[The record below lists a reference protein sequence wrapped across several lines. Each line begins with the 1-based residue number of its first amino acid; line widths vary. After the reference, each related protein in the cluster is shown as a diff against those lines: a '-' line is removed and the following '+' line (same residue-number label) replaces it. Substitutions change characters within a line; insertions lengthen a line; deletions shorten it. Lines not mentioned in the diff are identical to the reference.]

1 MTTSPLRVL
10 LRALWCVAGG
20 LALPQSVR
28 AQDPPPPVLDTVR
41 ARSAADTA
49 RGVVFDSLAS
59 EPLAGALVVAMPSG
73 ATTVTDSA
81 GYFELLSDTIATRF
95 TVYHEVLDRIGLGA
109 LVAERPA
116 DRRRAVTIA
125 TPSLLTVW
133 PQLCESRRPLGG
145 RSVIVTGT
153 ARASDGN
160 TRVAGAKVI
169 VQWPK
174 PDYATGGPDLRSE
187 ETLTDSLGN
196 FLFCGVEEFV
206 DISFLAL
213 SQEMQ
218 SGVVTVTSDMRPLR
232 RVDLVLGAA
241 NERGEVRG
249 LVRDTDGTPLANVQ
263 LALDGVTDPQ
273 VTGADGRFMFP
284 EVPTG
289 SRMLY
294 VRAVGYQPVGQLVEV
309 MAGENPPI
317 TIPFE
322 KVVQIEGVTITERV
336 NVTRERGEFELRKRT
351 GMGRTLDSTTIMRA
365 PNLRAAIQMTQGI
378 NVEQGRR
385 GTSEFVIRGR
395 RGCSAYVYLD
405 GTLATIDD
413 VNVIPPRNLAA
424 IEFFASTALAP
435 ARYIPI
441 GGNDCAVVL
450 FWTKNGLR
458 P

>member
-1 MTTSPLRVL
+1 MPTFPVRL
-10 LRALWCVAGG
+10 LPRALWCLIGAM
-20 LALPQSVR
+20 ALPQTIR

-73 ATTVTDSA
+73 ATTVTDA
-81 GYFELLSDTIATRF
+81 TGAFELLSDTIATRF
-95 TVYHEVLDRIGLGA
+95 TVYHEALDRIGLGA
-109 LVAERPA
+109 LVAERPV
-116 DRRRAVTIA
+116 DRRRAVNIA

-153 ARASDGN
+153 ARAADGS

-196 FLFCGVEEFV
+196 FLICGVEEFV

-218 SGVVTVTSDMRPLR
+218 SGVVTVTSDIRPLR
-232 RVDLVLGAA
+232 RIDLVLGAA
-241 NERGEVRG
+241 DERGAVRG
-249 LVRDTDGTPLANVQ
+249 LVRDNDGTPLANVQ
-263 LALDGVTDPQ
+263 LALEGGADPQ
-273 VTGADGRFMFP
+273 VTGADGRFRFP
-284 EVPTG
+284 SVPTG

-294 VRAVGYQPVGQLVEV
+294 VRAVGYQPVGQLVDITV
-309 MAGENPPI
+309 GENPPI

-336 NVTRERGEFELRKRT
+336 NVSRARGEFELRKRA
-351 GMGRTLDSTTIMRA
+351 GLGRTLDSTTIMRA

-395 RGCSAYVYLD
+395 RGCPAYAYLD

-450 FWTKNGLR
+450 FWTKHGLR

>member
-1 MTTSPLRVL
+1 MPTFRLRL
-10 LRALWCVAGG
+10 LTRALCCVAGG
-20 LALPQSVR
+20 LVLPQHVR
-28 AQDPPPPVLDTVR
+28 AQNPPPPVLDTVR

-49 RGVVFDSLAS
+49 RGVVFDSLAN

-81 GYFELLSDTIATRF
+81 GGFELLSDTVATRF

-116 DRRRAVTIA
+116 DRRRTLAIA

-153 ARASDGN
+153 ARAADGS
-160 TRVAGAKVI
+160 TRVSGAKII

-196 FLFCGVEEFV
+196 FLICGVEEFV

-218 SGVVTVTSDMRPLR
+218 SGVITITSDIRPIR

-241 NERGEVRG
+241 DERGAIRG
-249 LVRDTDGTPLANVQ
+249 VVRDNEGTPLSGVQ
-263 LALDGVTDPQ
+263 LAIEGVTDPQ
-273 VTGADGRFMFP
+273 VTGADGRFVFP
-284 EVPTG
+284 DVPTG

-294 VRAVGYQPVGQLVEV
+294 LRAVGYQPVGQLVDV
-309 MAGENPPI
+309 TAGENPPL

-336 NVTRERGEFELRKRT
+336 NVSRERGEFEIRKRA
-351 GMGRTLDSTTIMRA
+351 GLGRTLDSTTIMGA

-395 RGCSAYVYLD
+395 RGCAAYIYLD

-413 VNVIPPRNLAA
+413 VNVMPPRNLAA

-450 FWTKNGLR
+450 FWTKSGLR

>member
-10 LRALWCVAGG
+10 LRALCCLAGAV
-20 LALPQSVR
+20 ALPNTVR

-49 RGVVFDSLAS
+49 RGIVFDSLAA

-73 ATTVTDSA
+73 ATTVTDST
-81 GYFELLSDTIATRF
+81 GSFELLSDTITTRI

-109 LVAERPA
+109 LVAERPD
-116 DRRRAVTIA
+116 DRRRAVTIS

-133 PQLCESRRPLGG
+133 PQLCDSRRPLGG

-153 ARASDGN
+153 ARAADGR

-196 FLFCGVEEFV
+196 FLICGVEEFV

-218 SGVVTVTSDMRPLR
+218 SGVVTVTSDIRPLR
-232 RVDLVLGAA
+232 RIDLVLGAA
-241 NERGEVRG
+241 DERGAVRG
-249 LVRDTDGTPLANVQ
+249 LVRDNDGTPLSNVQ
-263 LALDGVTDPQ
+263 LALEGVTDAQ
-273 VTGADGRFMFP
+273 VTGTDGRFVFP
-284 EVPTG
+284 DVPTG

-365 PNLRAAIQMTQGI
+365 PNLRAAMQMTQGI

-395 RGCSAYVYLD
+395 RGCAAYVYLD

>member
-1 MTTSPLRVL
+1 MSISRVRVCA
-10 LRALWCVAGG
+10 RALWCLVGG
-20 LALPQSVR
+20 LALPQGAR

-41 ARSAADTA
+41 ARTAADTV

-73 ATTVTDSA
+73 ATTTTDSA
-81 GYFELLSDTIATRF
+81 GYFELLSDTLSTRV

-109 LVAERPA
+109 LVVERPA
-116 DRRRAVTIA
+116 DRRRVFTIA

-133 PQLCESRRPLGG
+133 PQLCDSRRPLGA

-153 ARASDGN
+153 ARAADGR
-160 TRVAGAKVI
+160 TRLAGAKI
-169 VQWPK
+169 LVQWPK
-174 PDYATGGPDLRSE
+174 PEYATGGPDLRSE
-187 ETLTDSLGN
+187 ETFSDSLGN
-196 FLFCGVEEFV
+196 FLICGVEEFV

-218 SGVVTVTSDMRPLR
+218 SGVVTVTSDIRPIR

-241 NERGEVRG
+241 DQRGIVRG
-249 LVRDTDGTPLANVQ
+249 LVRDNDGTPLANVQ
-263 LALDGVTDPQ
+263 LALEGVVDPQ
-273 VTGADGRFMFP
+273 VTGADGRFAFP
-284 EVPTG
+284 DVPTG
-289 SRMLY
+289 SRMLF
-294 VRAVGYQPVGQLVEV
+294 VRAVGYQPVGQLVDV
-309 MAGENPPI
+309 MTGDNPPL

-336 NVTRERGEFELRKRT
+336 NVSRERGEFEMRKRT
-351 GMGRTLDSTTIMRA
+351 GLGRTLDSTTIMKA

-395 RGCSAYVYLD
+395 RGCPAYVYLD

-413 VNVIPPRNLAA
+413 VNVLPPRNLAA

-435 ARYIPI
+435 SRYIPI

>member
-1 MTTSPLRVL
+1 MTPSRLRL
-10 LRALWCVAGG
+10 LTRALWCLAGG

-49 RGVVFDSLAS
+49 RGVVFDSLAN

-81 GYFELLSDTIATRF
+81 GVFELLSDTAATRF

-109 LVAERPA
+109 LVADRPI
-116 DRRRAVTIA
+116 DRRRVVTIA

-145 RSVIVTGT
+145 RSVILTGT
-153 ARASDGN
+153 ARAADGS
-160 TRVAGAKVI
+160 TRVAGAKI
-169 VQWPK
+169 LVQWPK

-187 ETLTDSLGN
+187 ETFSDSLGN
-196 FLFCGVEEFV
+196 FLICGVEEFV

-218 SGVVTVTSDMRPLR
+218 SGVVTVTSDIRPIR

-241 NERGEVRG
+241 DERGAVRG
-249 LVRDTDGTPLANVQ
+249 LVRDNDGTPLAGVQ
-263 LALDGVTDPQ
+263 LALEGVTDPQ
-273 VTGADGRFMFP
+273 TTGADGRFLFP
-284 EVPTG
+284 DVPTG
-289 SRMLY
+289 SRMLF
-294 VRAVGYQPVGQLVEV
+294 VRAVGYQPVGQLVDV
-309 MAGENPPI
+309 MAGENPPL

-336 NVTRERGEFELRKRT
+336 NLSRERSEFEMRKRT
-351 GMGRTLDSTTIMRA
+351 GLGRTLDSATIMRA

-395 RGCSAYVYLD
+395 RGCSAYIYLD

-413 VNVIPPRNLAA
+413 VNVMPPRNLAA

-450 FWTKNGLR
+450 FWTKSGLR

>member
-1 MTTSPLRVL
+1 MPFFRLRLPLCA
-10 LRALWCVAGG
+10 ALCLIGA
-20 LALPQSVR
+20 LALPHTIR
-28 AQDPPPPVLDTVR
+28 AQAPPPPVLDTVR
-41 ARSAADTA
+41 ARTAADTA
-49 RGVVFDSLAS
+49 RGVVFDSLAA

-81 GYFELLSDTIATRF
+81 GYFELLSDTITARF
-95 TVYHEVLDRIGLGA
+95 TVYHDVLDRIGLGA
-109 LVAERPA
+109 LAADRPV
-116 DRRRAVTIA
+116 DRRRTVTIA

-160 TRVAGAKVI
+160 TRVAGAKI
-169 VQWPK
+169 LMQWSK

-196 FLFCGVEEFV
+196 FLICGVEEFV
-206 DISFLAL
+206 DLSFLAL

-218 SGVVTVTSDMRPLR
+218 SGVVTVTSDIRPLR

-241 NERGEVRG
+241 DEQGAVRG
-249 LVRDTDGTPLANVQ
+249 LVRDAEGVPLANVQ
-263 LALDGVTDPQ
+263 LAFEGVIDAQ
-273 VTGADGRFMFP
+273 VTGADGRFAFP
-284 EVPTG
+284 DVPTG

-294 VRAVGYQPVGQLVEV
+294 VRAVGFQPVGQLVDV
-309 MAGENPPI
+309 VAGENPPI

-322 KVVQIEGVTITERV
+322 KVVQLEGVTITERV
-336 NVTRERGEFELRKRT
+336 NVRRERGEFEMRKRT
-351 GMGRTLDSTTIMRA
+351 GLGRTLDSTTIMKA

-395 RGCSAYVYLD
+395 RGCPAYVYLD

-413 VNVIPPRNLAA
+413 VNVLPPRNLAA
-424 IEFFASTALAP
+424 IEFFTSTALAP

-450 FWTKNGLR
+450 FWSKSGLR